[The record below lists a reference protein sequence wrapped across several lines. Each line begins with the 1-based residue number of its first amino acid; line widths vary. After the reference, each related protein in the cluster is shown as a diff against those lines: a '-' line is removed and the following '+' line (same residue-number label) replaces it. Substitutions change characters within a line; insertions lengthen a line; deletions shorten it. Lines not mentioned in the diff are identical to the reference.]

1 MSTLSLT
8 RYLAQCNAVKLAKN
22 FFGVKDLNEARQR
35 LDRLLQEQVATV
47 AAQIHD
53 IVHGHAEIMKN
64 LMDG

>member
-1 MSTLSLT
+1 
-8 RYLAQCNAVKLAKN
+8 LAKN